1 MHEEDA
7 FWCLVFIIEHLMPV
21 DYYSRDKQL
30 IGAQVDQVNKCC
42 NIKSLL
48 ENQNT
53 KYGQL
58 KNCYLLLI
66 TGGFKRID
74 KRKATKTIGSL

>member
-30 IGAQVDQVNKCC
+30 IGAQVDQVNKSVEYSF
-42 NIKSLL
+42 IQK
-48 ENQNT
+48 QNLT
-53 KYGQL
+53 LKY
-58 KNCYLLLI
+58 
-66 TGGFKRID
+66 
-74 KRKATKTIGSL
+74 

>member
-30 IGAQVDQVNKCC
+30 IGAQVDQVIFVSNFLCIQMNK
-42 NIKSLL
+42 
-48 ENQNT
+48 T
-53 KYGQL
+53 L
-58 KNCYLLLI
+58 KKLI
-66 TGGFKRID
+66 FNYDIFCIFTGSFKGID
-74 KRKATKTIGSL
+74 QRKIT